1 MRTTYLLH
9 QHQRCLDLLEGIA
22 KCDRYIK
29 NCSDNLKRYHSLKW
43 RDQMPGVENYN
54 EKNISK
60 YTAIRERL
68 VRSYEN
74 CIDSITS
81 KIGV

>member
-1 MRTTYLLH
+1 MRTTYLH
-9 QHQRCLDLLEGIA
+9 QQHQRCLSLLEMIA
-22 KCDRYIK
+22 KCDLYVK

-43 RDQMPGVENYN
+43 MDQMPGVEEYN

-68 VRSYEN
+68 TQSYEN